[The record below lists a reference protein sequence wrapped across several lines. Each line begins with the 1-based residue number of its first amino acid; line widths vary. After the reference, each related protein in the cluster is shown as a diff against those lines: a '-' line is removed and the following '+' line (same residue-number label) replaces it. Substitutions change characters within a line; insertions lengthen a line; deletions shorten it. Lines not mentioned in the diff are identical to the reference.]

1 MTRAAIF
8 IGVDKTGG
16 LPVLKDAA
24 KGAKRIAE
32 EWAKA
37 QPISKRKL
45 LIDEKKPVTAEM
57 IKDAVKAILEPGNVE
72 QLFIYFAGHGVNIH
86 RREFWLLSDAEN
98 DPQEAVNVTGSE
110 DLARYCGIPHI
121 VFISDACRTAAT
133 TLRAQS
139 ISGSEMFPIRE
150 ATRKPVDQFFACALG
165 APSNEIA
172 DADTTAR
179 EFTAAYTGELLP
191 ALCGNVPNL
200 IEWVVENGKDSGYV
214 RPWPL
219 QNHLV
224 TAMEKRLADPNLR
237 SRVIQVPDALV
248 VSGPAAWVSRVKGAG
263 PATARAIAG
272 AIAGSTTAAGIPGG
286 LAGYVSRAGR
296 PPQVAAPDPRLAPF
310 TSTPQIDTALNHPQN
325 LTRSIIASAKPFGPM
340 HQESRCGFKIR
351 GAMIIDAF
359 TIGGRVDMTNRPAD
373 VVRVWDVK
381 HPGADTLLLL
391 DDGSAIVLPALPDF
405 LASLTVANGDLVDVA
420 YEPSE
425 FTSRG
430 DLYQNHAS
438 ELRTLRAVVSTA
450 TREGSFRL
458 QGEDAL
464 KLARRMQYAKGID
477 PVLAV
482 YAAYAYHDLHQ
493 FDYLEEMESYMRND
507 LGAPLFDVAM
517 LSRKLDN
524 TKFATRQK
532 VLSPMPLLSQGW
544 VYLNARR
551 IGLPK
556 AFADLQGTL
565 QDSVWTKFGDL
576 GAKKL
581 KQAFMQ
587 GGLT

>member
-37 QPISKRKL
+37 QPIAKRKL
-45 LIDEKKPVTAEM
+45 LTDEKKPVTAEM

-72 QLFIYFAGHGVNIH
+72 QLIIYFAGHGVNIH
-86 RREFWLLSDAEN
+86 RREFWLLSDAED

-121 VFISDACRTAAT
+121 VFVSDACRTAAT

-191 ALCGNVPNL
+191 ALCGKVPSL
-200 IEWVVENGKDSGYV
+200 IEWVAENGKDAGYV

-219 QNHLV
+219 QSHLV

-248 VSGPAAWVSRVKGAG
+248 VSGPTAWVSRVKGTG
-263 PATARAIAG
+263 RSATRGLESDARRLRG
-272 AIAGSTTAAGIPGG
+272 
-286 LAGYVSRAGR
+286 
-296 PPQVAAPDPRLAPF
+296 VAAPAPVAASPV
-310 TSTPQIDTALNHPQN
+310 STPLIDTALNRPQN
-325 LTRSIIASAKPFGPM
+325 LTRSVIASAKPFGPM

-359 TIGGRVDMTNRPAD
+359 TTGGRIDMTNKPAD
-373 VVRVWDVK
+373 VVKVWDVK

-391 DDGSAIVLPALPDF
+391 DDGSAIVLPALPEF
-405 LASLTVANGDLVDVA
+405 LASLTVENGDLVDVA

-425 FTSRG
+425 FTSRW
-430 DLYQNHAS
+430 DLYRDHAS
-438 ELRTLRAVVSTA
+438 ELRTLRTVVSSA

-493 FDYLEEMESYMRND
+493 FNYLEEMENYMRND

-524 TKFATRQK
+524 TKYATRQK

-556 AFADLQGTL
+556 AFAGLQGTL

-576 GAKKL
+576 GARKL

>member
-24 KGAKRIAE
+24 KGAKRVAE
-32 EWAKA
+32 EWAKT

-45 LIDEKKPVTAEM
+45 LTDEKKPVTAEM

-86 RREFWLLSDAEN
+86 RREYWLLSDAED

-172 DADTTAR
+172 DPDTTAR

-191 ALCGNVPNL
+191 ALSGKVSSL
-200 IEWVVENGKDSGYV
+200 VEWVVEDGKDTGYV

-224 TAMEKRLADPNLR
+224 TAMEKRLADPALR

-248 VSGPAAWVSRVKGAG
+248 VSGPTAWVSRVKGAG
-263 PATARAIAG
+263 PGATRGVGLGARRLR
-272 AIAGSTTAAGIPGG
+272 S
-286 LAGYVSRAGR
+286 
-296 PPQVAAPDPRLAPF
+296 VAAPAPGAASF
-310 TSTPQIDTALNHPQN
+310 VSTPLIDTALNSPQN
-325 LTRSIIASAKPFGPM
+325 LERSVIASAKPFGPM

-359 TIGGRVDMTNRPAD
+359 TTGGRIDMTSKPAD
-373 VVRVWDVK
+373 VVKVWDVK

-391 DDGSAIVLPALPDF
+391 DDGSAIVLPALPEF
-405 LASLTVANGDLVDVA
+405 LASLTVENGDLVDVA

-425 FTSRG
+425 GTSRW
-430 DLYQNHAS
+430 DLYQSHAS

-493 FDYLEEMESYMRND
+493 FEYLEEMESYMRND
-507 LGAPLFDVAM
+507 LGAAFFDVAM

-524 TKFATRQK
+524 TKYATRQK

-556 AFADLQGTL
+556 VFDGLQGTL

>member
-24 KGAKRIAE
+24 KGAKRVAE
-32 EWAKA
+32 EWAKV
-37 QPISKRKL
+37 QPIQKRKL
-45 LIDEKKPVTAEM
+45 LTDEKKPVTAEM

-86 RREFWLLSDAEN
+86 RREFWLLSDAED
-98 DPQEAVNVTGSE
+98 DPQEAINVTGSE

-139 ISGSEMFPIRE
+139 ITGSEMFPLRE
-150 ATRKPVDQFFACALG
+150 APRKPVDQFFACSLG
-165 APSNEIA
+165 APSNEIVDPDMA
-172 DADTTAR
+172 AR
-179 EFTAAYTGELLP
+179 EFKAAYTGELLP
-191 ALCGNVPNL
+191 ALCGEVPSL
-200 IEWVVENGKDSGYV
+200 IEWVVENGKSAGYV
-214 RPWPL
+214 RPRPL
-219 QNHLV
+219 QSHLV
-224 TAMEKRLADPNLR
+224 AAMEKRLADPSLG

-248 VSGPAAWVSRVKGAG
+248 VSDPAAWMSRVKG
-263 PATARAIAG
+263 
-272 AIAGSTTAAGIPGG
+272 GG
-286 LAGYVSRAGR
+286 RSASRRVALGVGR
-296 PPQVAAPDPRLAPF
+296 PPSVAAPAAASS
-310 TSTPQIDTALNHPQN
+310 TSTPLIDTALNRPQE
-325 LTRSIIASAKPFGPM
+325 LERSVVSAAKPFGPM

-351 GAMIIDAF
+351 GAMIMDAF
-359 TIGGRVDMTNRPAD
+359 AIGGRIDMTSKPAD

-381 HPGADTLLLL
+381 RPGADTLLLL

-405 LASLTVANGDLVDVA
+405 LASLTVENGDLVDVA

-425 FTSRG
+425 FTDRWS
-430 DLYQNHAS
+430 LYQSHAL

-493 FDYLEEMESYMRND
+493 VNYLDEMASYMRND

-517 LSRKLDN
+517 LSRKLDD
-524 TKFATRQK
+524 TKYATRQK
-532 VLSPMPLLSQGW
+532 VLSPVPLLSQGW

-556 AFADLQGTL
+556 AFDGLQGML
-565 QDSVWTKFGDL
+565 QDSVWTKFSDS
-576 GAKKL
+576 GAQKL

>member
-1 MTRAAIF
+1 MMRAGIF
-8 IGVDKTGG
+8 IGVDETGG

-24 KGAKRIAE
+24 KGARRIAV

-37 QPISKRKL
+37 QPISKCKVL
-45 LIDEKKPVTAEM
+45 TDEERPVTATM
-57 IKDAVKAILEPGNVE
+57 IKKAVRQILEPGDVE

-86 RREFWLLSDAEN
+86 RREYWLLSDAEN
-98 DPQEAVNVTGSE
+98 DPQEAVNVSGSE

-139 ISGSEMFPIRE
+139 ITGSEIFPIRD
-150 ATRKPVDQFFACALG
+150 AARKPVDQFFACALG

-179 EFTAAYTGELLP
+179 EFKAAYTGELLP
-191 ALCGNVPNL
+191 ALSGKVPSL
-200 IEWVVENGKDSGYV
+200 VEWVVENDKNVGYV

-219 QNHLV
+219 ANHLV
-224 TAMEKRLADPNLR
+224 TAMEKRLADPHLK

-248 VSGPAAWVSRVKGAG
+248 VSGPAAWVSRVKGSGLSVAVG
-263 PATARAIAG
+263 IA
-272 AIAGSTTAAGIPGG
+272 
-286 LAGYVSRAGR
+286 LRQGR
-296 PPQVAAPDPRLAPF
+296 PPRAGAPTPGFAPF
-310 TSTPQIDTALNHPQN
+310 TSTPLIGTALNSPQK
-325 LTRSIIASAKPFGPM
+325 LKKSVIAAAKPFGPM

-351 GAMIIDAF
+351 GAMIVDAF
-359 TIGGRVDMTNRPAD
+359 AIGGRIEMTNKPAD
-373 VVRVWDVK
+373 VVRVWDVER
-381 HPGADTLLLL
+381 PGADTLLLL
-391 DDGSAIVLPALPDF
+391 DDRSAIVLPAIPEF
-405 LASLTVANGDLVDVA
+405 LASLTVENGDLVDVA

-425 FTSRG
+425 FTSRW
-430 DLYQNHAS
+430 DLYRNHAP
-438 ELRTLRAVVSTA
+438 ELRTLRTVVATA

-477 PVLAV
+477 PALAV

-493 FDYLEEMESYMRND
+493 FDYLEEMHGYMRDD
-507 LGAPLFDVAM
+507 LGAPFFDVAM

-524 TKFATRQK
+524 TKYATRQK
-532 VLSPMPLLSQGW
+532 VLSPIPLLSQGW

-556 AFADLQGTL
+556 AFAGLQGAL
-565 QDSVWTKFGDL
+565 QDSVWTKFDPM

-581 KQAFMQ
+581 KLAFIN
-587 GGLT
+587 GGFT

>member
-24 KGAKRIAE
+24 KGAKRVAE

-45 LIDEKKPVTAEM
+45 LTDEKKPVTAEM

-86 RREFWLLSDAEN
+86 RREYWLLSDAED

-172 DADTTAR
+172 DPETTAR

-191 ALCGNVPNL
+191 ALSGKVPSL
-200 IEWVVENGKDSGYV
+200 VEWVIKDGKDIGYV

-224 TAMEKRLADPNLR
+224 TAMEKRLADPSLR
-237 SRVIQVPDALV
+237 ARVIQVPDALV
-248 VSGPAAWVSRVKGAG
+248 VSGPTAWVSRVKGVG
-263 PATARAIAG
+263 P
-272 AIAGSTTAAGIPGG
+272 GSTRGVGLGARRLRSVAVPTPGAASF
-286 LAGYVSRAGR
+286 V
-296 PPQVAAPDPRLAPF
+296 
-310 TSTPQIDTALNHPQN
+310 STPLIDTALNSPQN
-325 LTRSIIASAKPFGPM
+325 LQRSVIASAKPFGPM

-359 TIGGRVDMTNRPAD
+359 TTGGRIDMTSKPAD
-373 VVRVWDVK
+373 EVKVWDVK

-391 DDGSAIVLPALPDF
+391 DDGSAIVLPALPEF
-405 LASLTVANGDLVDVA
+405 LASLTVENGDLVDVA
-420 YEPSE
+420 YEPSGG
-425 FTSRG
+425 TTRW
-430 DLYQNHAS
+430 DLYQAHAS

-493 FDYLEEMESYMRND
+493 FEYLEEMENTMRND

-517 LSRKLDN
+517 LSRRLDN
-524 TKFATRQK
+524 TKYATRQN
-532 VLSPMPLLSQGW
+532 VLSPIPLLSQGW

-556 AFADLQGTL
+556 VFDGLQGTL

-581 KQAFMQ
+581 KEVFMQ

>member
-1 MTRAAIF
+1 MTRAGIF

-16 LPVLKDAA
+16 LPGLKDAA
-24 KGAKRIAE
+24 RGAKRVAD

-37 QPISKRKL
+37 QSISKRKVL
-45 LIDEKKPVTAEM
+45 TDEKKPVTAEM
-57 IKDAVKAILEPGNVE
+57 IKDAVKAILQPGNVE

-179 EFTAAYTGELLP
+179 EFNAAYTGELLP
-191 ALCGNVPNL
+191 ALCGKVPSL
-200 IEWVVENGKDSGYV
+200 IEWVAENGKGAGYV

-224 TAMEKRLADPNLR
+224 TAMEKRLADPNLK

-248 VSGPAAWVSRVKGAG
+248 VSGPAAWVSRVKGDG
-263 PATARAIAG
+263 PAAG
-272 AIAGSTTAAGIPGG
+272 AIAGSTTATGIPGG
-286 LAGYVSRAGR
+286 LAGYGASRAGR
-296 PPQVAAPDPRLAPF
+296 PQVAASDPRLAPF
-310 TSTPQIDTALNHPQN
+310 TSTPLIETALNRPQN
-325 LTRSIIASAKPFGPM
+325 LTRSVIASAKPFGPM

-351 GAMIIDAF
+351 GAMIIEAF
-359 TIGGRVDMTNRPAD
+359 TTVGRIDMTNKPAD

-391 DDGSAIVLPALPDF
+391 DDGSAVVLPALPDF
-405 LASLTVANGDLVDVA
+405 LASLTVENGDLVDVA

-425 FTSRG
+425 FTSRW
-430 DLYQNHAS
+430 DLYQAHAS

-493 FDYLEEMESYMRND
+493 FDYLAEMESYMRND

-524 TKFATRQK
+524 TKYATRQK
-532 VLSPMPLLSQGW
+532 VLSPIPLLSQGW

>member
-24 KGAKRIAE
+24 NGAQRFAE

-37 QPISKRKL
+37 QPISKRQVL
-45 LIDEKKPVTAEM
+45 TDEKKPVTAGM
-57 IKDAVKAILEPGNVE
+57 IKTAVRKILEPGDVE

-86 RREFWLLSDAEN
+86 RREYWLLSDADN

-139 ISGSEMFPIRE
+139 ITGSEMFPIRQ
-150 ATRKPVDQFFACALG
+150 AARKPVDQFFACALG
-165 APSNEIA
+165 APSNEIP
-172 DADTTAR
+172 DAETTAR
-179 EFTAAYTGELLP
+179 EFKAAYTGELIP
-191 ALCGNVPNL
+191 ALSGKVPSL
-200 IEWVVENGKDSGYV
+200 VEWVVENGKNVGYI

-219 QNHLV
+219 ASHLV
-224 TAMEKRLADPNLR
+224 TAMAKRLADPKLK

-248 VSGPAAWVSRVKGAG
+248 VSGPTAWVSRVKGLG
-263 PATARAIAG
+263 PSTA
-272 AIAGSTTAAGIPGG
+272 GG
-286 LAGYVSRAGR
+286 LALGVRRQGQG
-296 PPQVAAPDPRLAPF
+296 PAPF
-310 TSTPQIDTALNHPQN
+310 TSTPLIGTALNSPQK
-325 LTRSIIASAKPFGPM
+325 LKKFITAAAKPFGPM

-351 GAMIIDAF
+351 GAMIVDAF
-359 TIGGRVDMTNRPAD
+359 AIGGRIEMTNRPAD

-381 HPGADTLLLL
+381 GAGANTLLLL
-391 DDGSAIVLPALPDF
+391 DDDSAIVLPAIPNF
-405 LASLTVANGDLVDVA
+405 LASLTVEDGDLVDVA

-425 FTSRG
+425 FTSRWNEY
-430 DLYQNHAS
+430 LNHAQ
-438 ELRTLRAVVSTA
+438 ELRTLRTVVATA

-477 PVLAV
+477 PALAV

-493 FDYLEEMESYMRND
+493 FNYLEEMQGYMRND
-507 LGAPLFDVAM
+507 LGATFFDVAM
-517 LSRKLDN
+517 LSRELDN
-524 TKFATRQK
+524 TKYATRK
-532 VLSPMPLLSQGW
+532 NVLSPIPLLSQGW

-556 AFADLQGTL
+556 AFVGLQGML
-565 QDSVWTKFGDL
+565 QDSVWTKFGPL
-576 GAKKL
+576 GTEKL
-581 KQAFMQ
+581 KLAFTQ
-587 GGLT
+587 GGFT

>member
-1 MTRAAIF
+1 M
-8 IGVDKTGG
+8 
-16 LPVLKDAA
+16 
-24 KGAKRIAE
+24 
-32 EWAKA
+32 
-37 QPISKRKL
+37 S
-45 LIDEKKPVTAEM
+45 
-57 IKDAVKAILEPGNVE
+57 
-72 QLFIYFAGHGVNIH
+72 H
-86 RREFWLLSDAEN
+86 RR
-98 DPQEAVNVTGSE
+98 
-110 DLARYCGIPHI
+110 
-121 VFISDACRTAAT
+121 T

-172 DADTTAR
+172 DPDTTAR

-191 ALCGNVPNL
+191 ALSGKVSSL
-200 IEWVVENGKDSGYV
+200 VEWVVEDGKDTGYV

-224 TAMEKRLADPNLR
+224 TAMEKRLADPALR

-248 VSGPAAWVSRVKGAG
+248 VSGPTAWVSRVKGAG
-263 PATARAIAG
+263 PGATRGVGLGARRLR
-272 AIAGSTTAAGIPGG
+272 S
-286 LAGYVSRAGR
+286 
-296 PPQVAAPDPRLAPF
+296 VAAPAPGAASF
-310 TSTPQIDTALNHPQN
+310 VSTPLIDTALNSPQN
-325 LTRSIIASAKPFGPM
+325 LERSVIASAKPFGPM

-359 TIGGRVDMTNRPAD
+359 TTGGRIDMTSKPAD
-373 VVRVWDVK
+373 VVKVWDVK

-391 DDGSAIVLPALPDF
+391 DDGSAIVLPALPEF
-405 LASLTVANGDLVDVA
+405 LASLTVENGDLVDVA

-425 FTSRG
+425 GTSRW
-430 DLYQNHAS
+430 DLYQSHAS

-493 FDYLEEMESYMRND
+493 FEYLEEMESYMRND
-507 LGAPLFDVAM
+507 LGAAFFDVAM

-524 TKFATRQK
+524 TKYATRQK

-556 AFADLQGTL
+556 VFDGLQGTL

-587 GGLT
+587 RGLT